1 LNALESALCNHS
13 ASSARKLIVTET
25 LFSMDGDVAPLAEIF
40 ALADHY
46 AAGVV
51 LDEAHATAVHGPEGR
66 GIAAQFALVERA
78 AAIVHTCSKALASAG
93 AFVCGSSLLKQHL
106 VNHARTF
113 LFSTAMPSYMA
124 QQVQAALRL
133 ARGMKS
139 ERTRL
144 LEKAQRFAAALAEDG
159 WDT

>member
-1 LNALESALCNHS
+1 GYAANLGLLTSLLSKHDIVFSDALNHASLIDGIRLSGASREIYSHCDLNALESALCNHS

-106 VNHARTF
+106 VNH
-113 LFSTAMPSYMA
+113 
-124 QQVQAALRL
+124 
-133 ARGMKS
+133 
-139 ERTRL
+139 
-144 LEKAQRFAAALAEDG
+144 
-159 WDT
+159 